1 MSLVSIQPSALIPI
15 LLASADFMINCVW
28 TAESLAAELEVTVDE
43 LYDMMTTGPLRFLL
57 SDLNND

>member
-1 MSLVSIQPSALIPI
+1 M
-15 LLASADFMINCVW
+15 NCIW